1 MDRGRT
7 MTLDEL
13 NEQFDTKIALLM
25 TNFTKGNIQFEE
37 YDIEMT
43 RVGEWYD
50 EELAKIEGES

>member
-1 MDRGRT
+1 
-7 MTLDEL
+7 MTIEEL

-25 TNFTKGNIQFEE
+25 NEFTKGNIEFAE

-50 EELAKIEGES
+50 AELEKIEEEK

>member
-1 MDRGRT
+1 